1 MGVPSWLYYLFG
13 VLMFAVA
20 AYCFVLLVTSG
31 PARRTAG
38 RDVEIS
44 HVAMGL
50 AMAGM
55 FVPAW
60 AFGPSW
66 LWVLVFMALLV
77 WFVVKAVQSIQHFGL
92 HVPHTAIHAVMSFA
106 MLLMYWFP
114 MGSSARALS
123 MSMSASGHRMDPALA
138 LVVAFVLFG
147 SAIFTVASPNKGAT
161 HYGTHDGIH
170 AIRRDGHPVAAG
182 ADGHGSGSSPVAT
195 ATEVDTVMGSPV
207 LVDATHVVMCVAMG
221 LMLILMI

>member
-1 MGVPSWLYYLFG
+1 MVGVPSWLYYLLG

-31 PARRTAG
+31 AAHRAAG

-66 LWVLVFMALLV
+66 LWVLIFIALLA

-114 MGSSARALS
+114 TGSTSGAMS
-123 MSMSASGHRMDPALA
+123 MSMSAGGHRMDPGLA
-138 LVVAFVLFG
+138 LLVAFVLFG
-147 SAIFTVASPNKGAT
+147 SAIFTVASPNRGAT

-170 AIRRDGHPVAAG
+170 AVPRRGHPVAAG
-182 ADGHGSGSSPVAT
+182 ADGPGSEPSPL
-195 ATEVDTVMGSPV
+195 ATEVDVVVSSPA
-207 LVDATHVVMCVAMG
+207 LADATHVVMCVAMG

>member
-20 AYCFVLLVTSG
+20 TYCFTLLVTSG
-31 PARRTAG
+31 PAHRTAG

-55 FVPAW
+55 YVPAW

-66 LWVLVFMALLV
+66 LWELAFMALLA
-77 WFVVKAVQSIQHFGL
+77 WFVVKAVQSIQRYGL

-114 MGSSARALS
+114 MGSSVRGLS
-123 MSMSASGHRMDPALA
+123 MTMSAGGARMDPALA
-138 LVVAFVLFG
+138 FVVAFILFG

-161 HYGTHDGIH
+161 HYGTHDGAH
-170 AIRRDGHPVAAG
+170 GGGHVGGGPVPVPGRDGHGPEPGAA
-182 ADGHGSGSSPVAT
+182 AI
-195 ATEVDTVMGSPV
+195 EVDTVIGAPS
-207 LVDATHVVMCVAMG
+207 LVDATHVGMCVAMG

>member
-1 MGVPSWLYYLFG
+1 MVGVPSWLYYLFG

-20 AYCFVLLVTSG
+20 AYCFVLLITSTT
-31 PARRTAG
+31 ARRSAG

-66 LWVLVFMALLV
+66 LWELIFIALLV
-77 WFVVKAVQSIQHFGL
+77 WFVVEAVQSIQHFGL
-92 HVPHTAIHAVMSFA
+92 HIPHTAIHAVMSFA

-114 MGSSARALS
+114 MGSSVGAMS
-123 MSMSASGHRMDPALA
+123 MSMSAGGHRMDPALA
-138 LVVAFVLFG
+138 FVVAFVLFG
-147 SAIFTVASPNKGAT
+147 SAIFTIASPNKGAT
-161 HYGTHDGIH
+161 HFGTHSPARVPVPVPVDDGRPGEH
-170 AIRRDGHPVAAG
+170 GPVSGGADAAVAAP
-182 ADGHGSGSSPVAT
+182 A
-195 ATEVDTVMGSPV
+195 
-207 LVDATHVVMCVAMG
+207 LVDASHVVMCVAMG
-221 LMLILMI
+221 LMLLLMI